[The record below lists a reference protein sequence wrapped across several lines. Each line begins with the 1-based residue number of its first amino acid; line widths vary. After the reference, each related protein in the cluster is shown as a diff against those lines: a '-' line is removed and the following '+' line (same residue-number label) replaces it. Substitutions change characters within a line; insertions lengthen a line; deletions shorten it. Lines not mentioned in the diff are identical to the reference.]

1 MLKGISGNKHTSHF
15 VLYDE
20 GSRVRLL
27 HSIIDRLPT
36 DVQRQFTIG
45 EYTVEYGYTYHEY
58 RLSCIRRSASGENTD
73 SMGGAVFGELCG
85 ELCGVTVWGSWEELC
100 VGDSG
105 GGAVCGELCRGSC
118 TGSCVG

>member
-20 GSRVRLL
+20 DERDHLL
-27 HSIIDRLPT
+27 HSIINRLPT
-36 DVQRQFTIG
+36 SVQRQFIID
-45 EYTVEYGYTYHEY
+45 EYSDEYVFASPCI
-58 RLSCIRRSASGENTD
+58 SCSASGESTD

-85 ELCGVTVWGSWEELC
+85 ELCGITVWGSWEELC

>member
-1 MLKGISGNKHTSHF
+1 MLKGISGNKHRLHF

-20 GSRVRLL
+20 DKRVHLL
-27 HSIIDRLPT
+27 HSIINRLPT
-36 DVQRQFTIG
+36 DVQRHFIIDK
-45 EYTVEYGYTYHEY
+45 YGCTFP
-58 RLSCIRRSASGENTD
+58 CISRSASGESTG

-85 ELCGVTVWGSWEELC
+85 ELYGVTVWGSWEELC
-100 VGDSG
+100 VEDSG

>member
-1 MLKGISGNKHTSHF
+1 MLKGISGNKHTLHF
-15 VLYDE
+15 VLYDR
-20 GSRVRLL
+20 GGRVRLL
-27 HSIIDRLPT
+27 RSIINRLPT
-36 DVQRQFTIG
+36 GVQRQFIID
-45 EYTVEYGYTYHEY
+45 EYTDKDGFTN
-58 RLSCIRRSASGENTD
+58 SCISRSASGESTD

-100 VGDSG
+100 VEDSG